1 MADYKKMY
9 HEMVRE
15 TEKAI
20 NILIAAQR
28 RCEEMYIS
36 APEPEITSSP
46 KRNGLR
52 QYSAIAQKSPAS

>member
-36 APEPEITSSP
+36 APDPEVTLLP
-46 KRNGLR
+46 RAAKEENGKK
-52 QYSAIAQKSPAS
+52 AQEGPAS